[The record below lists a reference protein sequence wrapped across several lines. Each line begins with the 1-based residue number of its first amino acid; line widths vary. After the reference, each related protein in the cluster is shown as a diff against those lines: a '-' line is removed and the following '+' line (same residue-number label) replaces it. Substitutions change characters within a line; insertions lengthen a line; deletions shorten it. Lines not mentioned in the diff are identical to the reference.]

1 MRLRNGDY
9 WGDGLGHEALSN
21 LLRDS
26 GVYSRWIGRD
36 GGGVLRALRAGKPV
50 IAHMGKGTFTRS
62 GHYILLCGVTAEGEV
77 IVNDPGSRER
87 TAKAYA
93 IDLILHEAK
102 TQAPFCVCG

>member
-1 MRLRNGDY
+1 
-9 WGDGLGHEALSN
+9 
-21 LLRDS
+21 
-26 GVYSRWIGRD
+26 
-36 GGGVLRALRAGKPV
+36 
-50 IAHMGKGTFTRS
+50 MGKGTFTRS